1 MSVGPNPDQSSK
13 GLNPIVG
20 DEKSKIEKRVNPIQY
35 YIKFSF
41 GITYIFLL
49 TTASITFVEALRTN
63 NSIARHVFNLETAIS
78 LIAGYFYSVF
88 LDKIS
93 AYEKDDIQI
102 DWVDVTATRYI
113 DWSLTTPLMLL
124 VLCLVMAQ
132 NIGKKIRI
140 HIFAIIAFLNYLM
153 LYFGRLGDTQTITR
167 VQACILGFAMF
178 ALMFALIFV
187 QFVGPKYNKHNY
199 ILFFAY
205 VVIWGLYGLV
215 YLLNEEYK
223 NIAMNILDCISKCF
237 VGIGIWGYYSNIL
250 SL

>member
-1 MSVGPNPDQSSK
+1 MSVGPNQDQSSK

-153 LYFGRLGDTQTITR
+153 LYFGRLGETQTITR

-187 QFVGPKYNKHNY
+187 QFVGPKYNTDKLGNVLDEHGQ
-199 ILFFAY
+199 LQWEDTDQTEKAY
-205 VVIWGLYGLV
+205 KIR
-215 YLLNEEYK
+215 YLDASGAITDEANAVH
-223 NIAMNILDCISKCF
+223 IAAF
-237 VGIGIWGYYSNIL
+237 VGCTYHCG
-250 SL
+250 